1 MFWRG
6 SDLTLQQ
13 INLDHM
19 GFIYREYVVKIIMM
33 GLYTKG
39 ASLDLVDWIYIYHFL
54 KGIIQDY
61 SILFCI
67 VLYYSVLFCIN
78 QNYSE
83 LF

>member
-39 ASLDLVDWIYIYHFL
+39 ASLDLVDWIYISFS
-54 KGIIQDY
+54 KGDYSGLFYIILY
-61 SILFCI
+61 CSILFCI
-67 VLYYSVLFCIN
+67 ILY
-78 QNYSE
+78 
-83 LF
+83 